1 MYLCMYMCIY
11 AYKCIKGTKKHT
23 LPSLLMS
30 YVWKEDLKELQLLIQ
45 LTEFLPVYLM
55 YYFHYFK

>member
-45 LTEFLPVYLM
+45 LNFYQ
-55 YYFHYFK
+55 YI